1 MWHCEGRLLFVSL
14 EHGDLVVFEECV
26 YEGEHSMFD
35 SGVYYFINSGQ
46 RKTILW
52 SSVIQIGV
60 INIDSPLSSFLWN
73 NHHVRQPFRIFN
85 FLDKPGCQQLVH
97 LRLDDPLP
105 VTVEVSN
112 FLADGSWG
120 RYDIELMWGYRRMN
134 SGHVRVNL
142 GSYGHLFKLFH
153 HCRSDIYGHL
163 IQIFTTMDWTFRGLW
178 FEFYQHHRF
187 SSMAI
192 CCNYFT
198 TIDWI
203 FMGLSIVSPS

>member
-1 MWHCEGRLLFVSL
+1 MLGVFALGFVFDHNIVDIDFHGPFDQGFEDLYHQPLISSASILKPKRHDLVAMQSVWHREGRLLFVSL

-112 FLADGSWG
+112 FLADGS
-120 RYDIELMWGYRRMN
+120 
-134 SGHVRVNL
+134 
-142 GSYGHLFKLFH
+142 
-153 HCRSDIYGHL
+153 
-163 IQIFTTMDWTFRGLW
+163 
-178 FEFYQHHRF
+178 
-187 SSMAI
+187 
-192 CCNYFT
+192 
-198 TIDWI
+198 
-203 FMGLSIVSPS
+203 